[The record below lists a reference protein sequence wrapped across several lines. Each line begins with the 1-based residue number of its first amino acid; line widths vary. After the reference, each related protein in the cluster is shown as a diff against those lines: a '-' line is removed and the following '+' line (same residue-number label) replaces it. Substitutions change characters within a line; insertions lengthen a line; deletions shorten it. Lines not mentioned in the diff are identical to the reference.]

1 MNLSLKSSKTTRQFS
16 VKHSSIYY
24 TITFIFILSLVS
36 ISLAFFWLIDYDRQN
51 YERELNTKYS
61 LITRAN
67 LYYANDLI
75 PKTEYEKQVANFD
88 MPEILDAITK
98 NDIIKNA
105 QILEEIEG
113 DIGASVILNYKNQN
127 FLKLTHDD
135 KVTLLKDNEF
145 QPYRYI
151 IIKIIFGIVFSIVL
165 ITYIFTI
172 RKLRPL
178 RALKKQID
186 KFASGEMNIVNVSD
200 ANDEIGEI
208 SQAFYDAALKI
219 KKLNDSRQLFLRNI
233 MHELKTPITKG
244 RISVEMTPKSKN
256 KTRLIGV
263 FEKLED
269 LINELANIE
278 RITSG
283 YGLYDTN
290 RHFLSEI
297 LDQAIKIS
305 MVERE
310 CVAVNIDKNLVLNV
324 DFKLF
329 STAIKN
335 MIDNAIKY
343 SVDKKVEIFMREN
356 ALCFANKGEKLEK
369 ELDFYLEPFS
379 KGSNAK
385 NSFGLGFYIVENVL
399 KAHKLELKYKF
410 EDDKNIF
417 SFVGLKN
424 IICNE
429 NLG

>member
-1 MNLSLKSSKTTRQFS
+1 M
-16 VKHSSIYY
+16 KHSSIYY
-24 TITFIFILSLVS
+24 TITFIFILSLIS

-98 NDIIKNA
+98 NDVIKNA
-105 QILEEIEG
+105 QILEEIDG
-113 DIGASVILNYKNQN
+113 DIGSSAILNYKNQN

-135 KVTLLKDNEF
+135 KITLLKDNEF

-244 RISVEMTPKSKN
+244 RISVEMTPESKN

-283 YGLYDTN
+283 YGLYD
-290 RHFLSEI
+290 R
-297 LDQAIKIS
+297 
-305 MVERE
+305 
-310 CVAVNIDKNLVLNV
+310 NIRSSD
-324 DFKLF
+324 
-329 STAIKN
+329 
-335 MIDNAIKY
+335 
-343 SVDKKVEIFMREN
+343 
-356 ALCFANKGEKLEK
+356 
-369 ELDFYLEPFS
+369 
-379 KGSNAK
+379 
-385 NSFGLGFYIVENVL
+385 
-399 KAHKLELKYKF
+399 
-410 EDDKNIF
+410 
-417 SFVGLKN
+417 
-424 IICNE
+424 
-429 NLG
+429 